1 MQKWSEQGTIFLN
14 IARLKFNT
22 DGEKF
27 LNFFLPVIGTYIR
40 PLSRNEYHATP
51 AETRQRRIQDRR
63 PPPLL
68 KKIKGLFL

>member
-40 PLSRNEYHATP
+40 PLSQNEYHATP
-51 AETRQRRIQDRR
+51 AETR
-63 PPPLL
+63 
-68 KKIKGLFL
+68 GLGFAVSTERLPHLVH